1 MKATIKLNRAGVRSL
16 LQSDEMM
23 QGVLNIAGGM
33 GEVDTSFVGFDRVQV
48 IVKEG
53 LDDREDST

>member
-1 MKATIKLNRAGVRSL
+1 MKVTIKLNSPGIRRL

-23 QGVLNIAGGM
+23 QGIMHEAEKK

-48 IVKEG
+48 IVKEEG
-53 LDDREDST
+53 E